1 MALIIF
7 LASLISIRIGFSV
20 AIIEVIIG
28 AIAGNLGYIQPE
40 AWMMYIA
47 TLGGIILTFLAGTE
61 INLQLMREKFK
72 ESFLL
77 GFFSFLIPFVFVAV
91 LTHTLA
97 GWSVQAALI
106 GGVALSTTSL
116 AVVYSV
122 LVESGLCQSEIGKM
136 IMAATFI
143 TDMGTAIALS
153 LLFISPTLYTLLF
166 IIVSVIVIIFATK
179 YSYILFNNPKIKG
192 AVIEPEIKFIF
203 LLLIIF
209 MYFANLGD
217 GHAVLPTFILGLFM
231 GRYLAEHEKNRD
243 VTMKLRSVAYAF
255 ITPIFFI
262 VGGMNVSFSLIIG
275 AFGLFALLFALKI
288 ITKFMG
294 VYLLACEYI
303 PDGAMY
309 TTLLMST
316 GLTFGTIAS
325 VFGLQSGYITQEQYS
340 ILVGVVIASAVIPTV
355 IAQKWYRPVHS
366 EDISIIPGLRLKK
379 TKE

>member
-1 MALIIF
+1 MAVIVF
-7 LASLISIRIGFSV
+7 LASLISIRVGFSV

-28 AIAGNLGYIQPE
+28 AALGNLGILHTE
-40 AWMMYIA
+40 DWMTYIA

-61 INLQLMREKFK
+61 INLNLMKDKFK

-77 GFFSFLIPFVFVAV
+77 GFFSFFIPFVGIAGC
-91 LTHTLA
+91 TYYLA

-106 GGVALSTTSL
+106 GGTALSTTSL

-122 LVESGLCQSEIGKM
+122 LVESGLCKSEVGKM

-153 LLFISPTLYTLLF
+153 ILFISPTLYTLVF
-166 IIVSVIVIIFATK
+166 IIVSVLIIIFATK
-179 YSYILFNNPKIKG
+179 FSHLLFNNPRIKG
-192 AVIEPEIKFIF
+192 SVIEPELKFII
-203 LLLIIF
+203 LLLLVF

-217 GHAVLPTFILGLFM
+217 GHAVLPTFLLGLFM

-243 VTMKLRSVAYAF
+243 VTIKLRTVAYAF
-255 ITPIFFI
+255 ITPVFFI
-262 VGGMNVSFSLIIG
+262 IGGMNVSIPLILG
-275 AFGLFALLFALKI
+275 AIGLFFMLFILKL

-325 VFGLQSGYITQEQYS
+325 VFGLQSGYINQEQYS
-340 ILVGVVIASAVIPTV
+340 VLVGVVIASAVIPTV

-366 EDISIIPGLRLKK
+366 EDISLIPTRNRVQS
-379 TKE
+379 E